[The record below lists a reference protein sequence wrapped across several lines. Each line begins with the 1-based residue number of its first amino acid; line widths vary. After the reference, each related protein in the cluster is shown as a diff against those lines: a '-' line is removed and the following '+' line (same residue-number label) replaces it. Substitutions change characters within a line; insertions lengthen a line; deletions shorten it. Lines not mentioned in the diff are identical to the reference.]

1 MKYILPVIAISIV
14 FNIPKFFEAQ
24 VKVDPDDPDEPFI
37 DVTELRTNP
46 GDANFLS
53 PTPTLMAF
61 TEVANAYGWLLRI
74 FLWFHL
80 TWSSDKMVVEKDFMT
95 VSGNVG
101 N

>member
-24 VKVDPDDPDEPFI
+24 VKVDPDEPFI

-61 TEVANAYGWLLRI
+61 TEVANAYG
-74 FLWFHL
+74 
-80 TWSSDKMVVEKDFMT
+80 
-95 VSGNVG
+95 
-101 N
+101 